1 MKIKFGT
8 EKQELQKNFKDTN
21 AVKTT
26 EVNHS
31 HFLGNTKTSLQHKLE
46 ERQKIHFMLRNVV
59 SFCLLFFIQTTIVG
73 IYAGCLK
80 QKWHICGLHPGYFGN
95 TPVWNMLLPF
105 WKIASDLHTE
115 AAMLKCDSL
124 VHFGKTSII
133 QTDPGTQGKFSW
145 CKIHTVVTQ
154 SFCTI
159 VMGKRTEESKTLIQT
174 SAESSVFD
182 TEWCLKRS
190 KLPKLLVRCK
200 GKEDKSWLTD
210 GNLLCYE
217 DLNTTSKSLI

>member
-1 MKIKFGT
+1 MQHTMKIKFGT

-80 QKWHICGLHPGYFGN
+80 QKRHICGLHPGYFGN
-95 TPVWNMLLPF
+95 TPV
-105 WKIASDLHTE
+105 
-115 AAMLKCDSL
+115 
-124 VHFGKTSII
+124 
-133 QTDPGTQGKFSW
+133 
-145 CKIHTVVTQ
+145 
-154 SFCTI
+154 
-159 VMGKRTEESKTLIQT
+159 
-174 SAESSVFD
+174 
-182 TEWCLKRS
+182 
-190 KLPKLLVRCK
+190 
-200 GKEDKSWLTD
+200 
-210 GNLLCYE
+210 
-217 DLNTTSKSLI
+217 